1 MKPIYLD
8 YNATTPVDPQ
18 VAEAMQPFLTEHYGN
33 PSSNHRLGRTSRD
46 AIEQARMHVAEV
58 LHCQTDEIVFTSG
71 GTESNNWAIKGVAF
85 ANRDKGNHIITS
97 QIEHPAIL
105 EVCRYLESY
114 GFNITYLPVDK
125 FGIIHPQ
132 SVADAINPNSI
143 LISVMHVN
151 NEVGSIQPIRE
162 ISKTARKKNILFH
175 SDCAQSIGKILVQ
188 VDELGV
194 DMLSIAGHKFYAPK
208 GIGALYIRS
217 GIKLEKFIHGAN
229 QENSRR
235 AGTENIL
242 GIVGLGKA
250 FELLKGNI
258 EESANHLKKLRDQ
271 LENDLIKIFPWAQI
285 NGHKELRLPNTSS
298 ISFKGLE
305 ANTIVAELGDKVAVS
320 AGAACHSHSIEVSSV
335 LSAMNVPVEYAM
347 GTVRFSVGRFTTKE
361 DIDKAIIEIKNVI
374 QRLLNQKQ

>member
-1 MKPIYLD
+1 MR
-8 YNATTPVDPQ
+8 
-18 VAEAMQPFLTEHYGN
+18 PFLTEHYGN
-33 PSSNHRLGRTSRD
+33 PSSNHRLGRTTRD

-162 ISKTARKKNILFH
+162 ISKIARKKNILFH

>member
-1 MKPIYLD
+1 LKPIYLD

-162 ISKTARKKNILFH
+162 ISKIARKKNILFH

>member
-18 VAEAMQPFLTEHYGN
+18 VVEAMLPFLSEHYGN
-33 PSSNHRLGRTSRD
+33 PSSSHILGRTTRK

-58 LHCQTDEIVFTSG
+58 LHCQTNEIVFTSG
-71 GTESNNWAIKGVAF
+71 GSESNNWAIKGAAF

-97 QIEHPAIL
+97 QIEHPAVL

-114 GFNITYLPVDK
+114 GFNITYLPVDQ
-125 FGIIHPQ
+125 FGIVNPQ
-132 SVADAINPNSI
+132 SVADAINDSTI
-143 LISVMHVN
+143 LISIMHVN

-162 ISKTARKKNILFH
+162 ISDIARQRNILMH
-175 SDCAQSIGKILVQ
+175 SDCAQSIGKLPVQ

-229 QENSRR
+229 QENNRR
-235 AGTENIL
+235 SGTENIL

-250 FELLKGNI
+250 FELLKDTI
-258 EESANHLKKLRDQ
+258 VESTNYLKKLRDQ
-271 LENDLIKIFPWAQI
+271 LENGLINMFPSAQI
-285 NGHKELRLPNTSS
+285 NGHKELRLPNTSN

-305 ANTIVAELGDKVAVS
+305 ANAIVEALSDKVAVS
-320 AGAACHSHSIEVSSV
+320 AGAACHSQTVE
-335 LSAMNVPVEYAM
+335 LSAVLKAMKVPVEYAM
-347 GTVRFSVGRFTTKE
+347 GTIRFSVGRFTTE
-361 DIDKAIIEIKNVI
+361 TDIDKAIFEIKHVI
-374 QRLLNQKQ
+374 QRLPNKR

>member
-1 MKPIYLD
+1 LKPIYLD

-18 VAEAMQPFLTEHYGN
+18 VAEAMRPFLTEHYGN
-33 PSSNHRLGRTSRD
+33 PSSNHRLGRTTRD

-162 ISKTARKKNILFH
+162 ISKIARKKNILFH

>member
-1 MKPIYLD
+1 LKPIYLD

-33 PSSNHRLGRTSRD
+33 PSSNHRLGRTTRD

-125 FGIIHPQ
+125 FGIINPK

-162 ISKTARKKNILFH
+162 ISKIARKKNILFH

>member
-18 VAEAMQPFLTEHYGN
+18 VVEAMLPFLSEHYGN
-33 PSSNHRLGRTSRD
+33 PSSSHILGRTTRK

-58 LHCQTDEIVFTSG
+58 LHCQTNEIVFTSG
-71 GTESNNWAIKGVAF
+71 GSESNNWAIKGAAF

-97 QIEHPAIL
+97 QIEHPAVL

-114 GFNITYLPVDK
+114 GFNITYLPVDQ
-125 FGIIHPQ
+125 FGIVNQQ
-132 SVADAINPNSI
+132 SVADAINHSTI
-143 LISVMHVN
+143 LISIMHVN

-162 ISKTARKKNILFH
+162 ISDMARQRNILMH
-175 SDCAQSIGKILVQ
+175 SDCAQSIGKLPVQ

-217 GIKLEKFIHGAN
+217 DIKLEKFIHGAN
-229 QENSRR
+229 QENNRR
-235 AGTENIL
+235 SGTENIL

-250 FELLKGNI
+250 FELLKDNI
-258 EESANHLKKLRDQ
+258 VESTNYLKKLRDQ
-271 LENDLIKIFPWAQI
+271 LENGLINMFPSARI
-285 NGHKELRLPNTSS
+285 NGHKELRLPNTSN

-305 ANTIVAELGDKVAVS
+305 ANAIVEALSDKVAVS
-320 AGAACHSHSIEVSSV
+320 AGAACHSQTVE
-335 LSAMNVPVEYAM
+335 LSAVLKAMKVPVEYAM
-347 GTVRFSVGRFTTKE
+347 GTIRFSVGRFTTE
-361 DIDKAIIEIKNVI
+361 TDIDKAIFEIKHVI
-374 QRLLNQKQ
+374 QRLPNKR

>member
-1 MKPIYLD
+1 LKPIYLD

-33 PSSNHRLGRTSRD
+33 PSSNHRLGRTTRD

-162 ISKTARKKNILFH
+162 ISKIARKKNILFH